1 MKEAK
6 EILDKYGD
14 LIALG
19 ELISPKDLF
28 KLMSKQYSFD
38 TYIDYYRE
46 VMKDMKVWFYR
57 SKTGHLSTIEN
68 AALFFNGPASAPW
81 SIGVM
86 EMPST
91 RTLVRIEIDMES
103 GHETRQMYE
112 RLKAQ
117 LESKY
122 ATLLKK

>member
-38 TYIDYYRE
+38 THIDYYRE
-46 VMKDMKVWFYR
+46 VMKDMKV
-57 SKTGHLSTIEN
+57 
-68 AALFFNGPASAPW
+68 LFINGNL
-81 SIGVM
+81 IYHG
-86 EMPST
+86 
-91 RTLVRIEIDMES
+91 I
-103 GHETRQMYE
+103 
-112 RLKAQ
+112 
-117 LESKY
+117 
-122 ATLLKK
+122 

>member
-6 EILDKYGD
+6 EILEKYGD
-14 LIALG
+14 LIDFG

-46 VMKDMKVWFYR
+46 VMKDIKVWFYR

-68 AALFFNGPASAPW
+68 AALFFNGPASTPW

-86 EMPST
+86 EIPST
-91 RTLVRIEIDMES
+91 RTLVSIEIDMA
-103 GHETRQMYE
+103 GHETQYK

-122 ATLLKK
+122 ATLLNEKS